1 MSSRYRWRALVA
13 LVMALGLIAAA
24 CSSDDDGGGDSS
36 ATTEAQ
42 ELTASDTGV
51 TADSIKI
58 GVGVADLDGLRAAG
72 ISLPAA
78 LTTANLSTRMTSY
91 FDAWNAAGGING
103 RMVEPVV
110 LTWDPTDPASQDQFC
125 ADATVDNEL
134 FAVTVS
140 SGLNNKTVDCLLD
153 AGMLTYFGEFAAQ
166 ASHDT
171 ELLITI
177 PPPVETG
184 ASAGANAA
192 VESGIVAEGDIV
204 GILAGNGPDQVAAS
218 DAAKQVFEDAGFTVN
233 AVEINTLQG
242 DVGAINQES
251 GTAVGTFNA
260 AGVTN
265 VMIVLPFTNQGGFYD
280 AAGDNF
286 DVTVLDTASANC
298 TPFGASR
305 AAAGALGATC
315 ITVWDNQNTA
325 EGEIRGETE
334 FEQEC
339 RAHYDEV
346 FAAEFPT
353 SSYPGVPSGQ
363 VIDLPDGTQIS
374 SDYDG
379 FACTLANIM
388 EGSLTDAGV
397 DLTRESAYQAAL
409 GLGDVPVA
417 LASDGQGSLGEGKTF
432 AADFVHSVV
441 LTAASLD
448 VPKSAG
454 NTYNGCPAPVNCW
467 VPTTNDWFAIEQ

>member
-1 MSSRYRWRALVA
+1 
-13 LVMALGLIAAA
+13 
-24 CSSDDDGGGDSS
+24 
-36 ATTEAQ
+36 
-42 ELTASDTGV
+42 
-51 TADSIKI
+51 
-58 GVGVADLDGLRAAG
+58 
-72 ISLPAA
+72 
-78 LTTANLSTRMTSY
+78 MTSY
-91 FDAWNAAGGING
+91 FDDWNAAGGING

-110 LTWDPTDPASQDQFC
+110 LTWDPTYPATQDQFC

-140 SGLNNKTVDCLLD
+140 SGLNNKTVDCLLS

-184 ASAGANAA
+184 ASAGATAA
-192 VESGIVAEGDIV
+192 IEPASSPTGDVV

-218 DAAKQVFEDAGFTVN
+218 AAAKQVFEDGGFTVD

-242 DVGAINQES
+242 DVGAINQEI
-251 GTAVGTFNA
+251 GHRRRHLQA

-265 VMIVLPFTNQGGFYD
+265 VMIILPFTNQAGFYD
-280 AAGDNF
+280 AAGSDF
-286 DVTVLDTASANC
+286 TITVLDTASANC

-305 AAAGALGATC
+305 ASAGALGATC
-315 ITVWDNQNTA
+315 ITVWDNPNTGDGA
-325 EGEIRGETE
+325 IREETE

-339 RAHYDEV
+339 RAHFDEV

-353 SSYPGVPSGQ
+353 SSSPGVPSGQ

-388 EGSLTDAGV
+388 EGSLTGGGV

-409 GLGDVPVA
+409 ALGDVPIA
-417 LASDGQGSLGEGKTF
+417 LASDGQGTL
-432 AADFVHSVV
+432 ARRAR
-441 LTAASLD
+441 
-448 VPKSAG
+448 
-454 NTYNGCPAPVNCW
+454 
-467 VPTTNDWFAIEQ
+467 PTPPTSSTPSS

>member
-1 MSSRYRWRALVA
+1 MSSRNRWRVLAA
-13 LVMALGLIAAA
+13 LVMAFGLVAAA
-24 CSSDDDGGGDSS
+24 CSSDDGGGDSS

-51 TADSIKI
+51 TADTIKI

-78 LTTANLSTRMTSY
+78 LTTANLATRMTSY
-91 FDAWNAAGGING
+91 FDQWNAAGGING

-110 LTWDPTDPASQDQFC
+110 LTWDPTKPATQDQFC

-192 VESGIVAEGDIV
+192 IEAGIVSTGDVI

-218 DAAKQVFEDAGFTVN
+218 AAAKQVFDDAGYTTN

-242 DVGAINQES
+242 DVGAINQET
-251 GTAVGTFNA
+251 GTAAGTFRA

-265 VMIVLPFTNQGGFYD
+265 VMIVLPFTNQAGFYD
-280 AAGDNF
+280 AAGSDF
-286 DVTVLDTASANC
+286 TITVLDTASANC

-305 AAAGALGATC
+305 AAAGAVGATC

-325 EGEIRGETE
+325 DGEIREE
-334 FEQEC
+334 SDFEKDC

-388 EGSLTDAGV
+388 EGSLTGGGV
-397 DLTRESAYQAAL
+397 DLTRDSAYQAAL
-409 GLGDVPVA
+409 ALGDVPIA
-417 LASDGQGSLGEGKTF
+417 LASDGKGTLSEGKTF
-432 AADFVHSVV
+432 ASDFVHSVT

-467 VPTTNDWFAIEQ
+467 VPTSSDWFTIEQ